1 MDRVVKDIAA
11 EGVETLSYADDV
23 ALVSEGEEL
32 LQNCV
37 TEWCRKLEK
46 YGMKLNTNKSEV
58 MVLSKVKRSCNILA
72 GGEKL
77 KEVNTFKYFGVNFND
92 TALMEKELDVRL
104 AKYSKN
110 VGLLYPLL
118 KERDIYSC
126 KSESHHL

>member
-1 MDRVVKDIAA
+1 M
-11 EGVETLSYADDV
+11 
-23 ALVSEGEEL
+23 
-32 LQNCV
+32 Q
-37 TEWCRKLEK
+37 
-46 YGMKLNTNKSEV
+46 LNTNKSEV

-77 KEVNTFKYFGVNFND
+77 NEVNTFKYLGVNFND

-118 KERDIYSC
+118 KERDIPVKVKVTIYKTVLRPILIYGCELHSV
-126 KSESHHL
+126 KLGS